1 VHAPNA
7 ALLIDF
13 DNVTL
18 GIQKDLTK
26 ELRTLLN
33 SDIIKGKVAVQRA
46 YADWRRY
53 PQYIVSL
60 SESSIDLIFAPA
72 FGSTK
77 KNATDI
83 RLAIDAIEL
92 VFTRPEIG
100 TFILLSGDSDF
111 STMVIKLKEYGKY
124 VIGVGIRESASDLL
138 IQNCDEYYSYND
150 LAGLTKEV
158 DTPSIQRDP
167 WELAG
172 QAVAQMARNGDV
184 MRSDRLKQV
193 MQQIDPNFDERNA
206 GFNRFSKFV
215 LEAGQRGV
223 VTVTKLD
230 NGQFEVSLGSVA
242 AALPPPPAP
251 RTRDGEAR
259 EGREDGGRGRRGRR
273 GGRGRGDR
281 PAEPGR
287 EPATREPVTRE
298 AAASRPRPTD
308 GALSLAR
315 AFQLMAQALSELRG
329 PVNQEALRLR
339 MAALHGREDPLLDPA
354 RFPRLLRQA
363 NDAEIADVRKVG
375 EDDYEISDRRG
386 AGMAPPAPS
395 APAASPATFGPPVE
409 PGERTERAEPVAE
422 VSSGARENGQRFG
435 VRFRRG
441 SRGGLRAGDIPLIGV
456 VQVDSPQAEAMPAD
470 VVPVEAVAAETAEA
484 AEPAER
490 KPARPRRAPR
500 KKAASSRGE
509 GKAATA
515 AAKAEKPAKAEP
527 RGEVTD
533 ATLAAPVKRAR
544 ARARKKPE

>member
-1 VHAPNA
+1 MHAPNA

-230 NGQFEVSLGSVA
+230 NGQFEVSPGAVA
-242 AALPPPPAP
+242 AAAPAALPAP
-251 RTRDGEAR
+251 RSRDGETARARAREPR

-273 GGRGRGDR
+273 GGRGRGER
-281 PAEPGR
+281 QASPADESSVRDAPS
-287 EPATREPVTRE
+287 
-298 AAASRPRPTD
+298 SRPSPTD

-329 PVNQEALRLR
+329 PVTQEALRLR
-339 MAALHGREDPLLDPA
+339 MAALHGREDALLDPA

-375 EDDYEISDRRG
+375 DDDYEISDRRG
-386 AGMAPPAPS
+386 AGMAPPSPALPAVS
-395 APAASPATFGPPVE
+395 PASGPAVEPADGAEPAEPAAEVPA
-409 PGERTERAEPVAE
+409 
-422 VSSGARENGQRFG
+422 GARENGQRFG

-441 SRGGLRAGDIPLIGV
+441 SRGGLRAGEIPLIGV
-456 VQVDSPQAEAMPAD
+456 VQMD
-470 VVPVEAVAAETAEA
+470 VAPVEAL
-484 AEPAER
+484 PSR
-490 KPARPRRAPR
+490 DRRADR
-500 KKAASSRGE
+500 SNR
-509 GKAATA
+509 
-515 AAKAEKPAKAEP
+515 AKASPSSAGAQEEEGRDRHGGQGRQA
-527 RGEVTD
+527 GQGGGVG
-533 ATLAAPVKRAR
+533 
-544 ARARKKPE
+544 

>member
-1 VHAPNA
+1 VNRPLNRPGRHLSQPQVHAPHA

-53 PQYIVSL
+53 PQYIVPL

-72 FGSTK
+72 FGSSK

-167 WELAG
+167 WELAAE
-172 QAVAQMARNGDV
+172 AVAHMVRNGDV

-215 LEAGQRGV
+215 IEAGQRGV
-223 VTVTKLD
+223 IQLNKLD
-230 NGQFEVSLGSVA
+230 NGQYEVAPGSVA
-242 AALPPPPAP
+242 PPVTAIAPPPRP
-251 RTRDGEAR
+251 RPQAEPSR
-259 EGREDGGRGRRGRR
+259 EGREEGGRRGRSRRGR
-273 GGRGRGDR
+273 GGRDRGGAPHRARGPEGAREEGAAR
-281 PAEPGR
+281 P
-287 EPATREPVTRE
+287 
-298 AAASRPRPTD
+298 PRPD
-308 GALSLAR
+308 RMDAALSLAR
-315 AFQLMAQALSELRG
+315 AFQLMTQALSEFRS
-329 PVNQEALRLR
+329 PVGQEALRLR
-339 MAALHGREDPLLDPA
+339 MVAMHGREDPLLDIS
-354 RFPRLLRQA
+354 RFARLLRQA
-363 NDAEIADVRKVG
+363 NDAEVADVRKVG
-375 EDDYEISDRRG
+375 DDDYEITAQRALSRPLL
-386 AGMAPPAPS
+386 PPAP
-395 APAASPATFGPPVE
+395 APEELQVEAAGGASVP
-409 PGERTERAEPVAE
+409 E
-422 VSSGARENGQRFG
+422 VSAGGRENGQRLG
-435 VRFRRG
+435 LRFRRG
-441 SRGGLRAGDIPLIGV
+441 SRGPVRAADIPLVGV
-456 VQVDSPQAEAMPAD
+456 VKIEQPFEAMPID
-470 VVPVEAVAAETAEA
+470 EPTPSEAAAEATRE
-484 AEPAER
+484 E
-490 KPARPRRAPR
+490 KPARPRRPRSKPVSPPGAEPVPGAEATRTDPPPTKRPRTRTR
-500 KKAASSRGE
+500 KKVE
-509 GKAATA
+509 
-515 AAKAEKPAKAEP
+515 
-527 RGEVTD
+527 
-533 ATLAAPVKRAR
+533 
-544 ARARKKPE
+544 